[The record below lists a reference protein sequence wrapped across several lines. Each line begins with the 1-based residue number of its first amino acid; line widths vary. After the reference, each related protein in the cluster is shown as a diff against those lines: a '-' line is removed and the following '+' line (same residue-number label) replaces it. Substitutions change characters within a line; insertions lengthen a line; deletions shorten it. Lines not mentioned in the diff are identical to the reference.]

1 MRIAAISDIHGN
13 LPALDAVLAD
23 IAGRGCDLVV
33 NLGDIVSGPLWPRET
48 LERLVPL
55 ELPTI
60 AGNHERQLLGDLA
73 TLAPSDAH
81 ARQAL
86 APEQL
91 AWIRAL
97 PPLLRIDDVLL
108 CHGTPG
114 SDIEYLLDDIVDAR
128 LQAADAATV
137 VARMDSSADG
147 DRLARDA
154 ALVLCGH
161 SHTPRAI
168 RLADGRLACNP
179 GSVGLPAF
187 ATDRPVPHQAATG
200 SPRARYALLERQAG
214 QWRAQLLAVA
224 YDDALSA
231 RRATALGRPDWAHAL
246 RHGRMP

>member
-13 LPALDAVLAD
+13 LPALEAVLAD

-60 AGNHERQLLGDLA
+60 AGNHERQLLGAPA
-73 TLAPSDAH
+73 TLARSDAH
-81 ARQAL
+81 ARQSL
-86 APEQL
+86 APAQL

-114 SDIEYLLDDIVDAR
+114 SDVEYLLDDIVDAR

-137 VARMDSSADG
+137 AA
-147 DRLARDA
+147 RLAAPGDGRALAADA
-154 ALVLCGH
+154 GLVLCGH

-187 ATDRPVPHQAATG
+187 ATDRPVPHQAMTG
-200 SPRARYALLERQAG
+200 SAHARYALLERREGRWQ
-214 QWRAQLLAVA
+214 AQLLAIA
-224 YDDALSA
+224 YDHDRSVQ
-231 RRATALGRPDWAHAL
+231 RAAALGRPDWAHAL